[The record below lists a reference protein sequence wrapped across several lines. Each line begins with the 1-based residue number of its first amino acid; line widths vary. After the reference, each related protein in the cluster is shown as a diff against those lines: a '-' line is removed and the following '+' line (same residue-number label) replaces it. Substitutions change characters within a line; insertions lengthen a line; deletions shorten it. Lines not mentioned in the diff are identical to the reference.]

1 MMLYF
6 VMFNFSEN
14 YFAGVYKAAQSI
26 SYRIVIKIVFHIC
39 Q

>member
-6 VMFNFSEN
+6 VMFNFSKN
-14 YFAGVYKAAQSI
+14 YFAGVYKAVQSF
-26 SYRIVIKIVFHIC
+26 SYRIVIKILFYLC